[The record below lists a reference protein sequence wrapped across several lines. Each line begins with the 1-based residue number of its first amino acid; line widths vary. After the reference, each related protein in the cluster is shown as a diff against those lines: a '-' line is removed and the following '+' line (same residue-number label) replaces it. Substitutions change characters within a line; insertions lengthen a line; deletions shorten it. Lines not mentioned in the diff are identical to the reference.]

1 MEGFDLLRKYLAKHH
16 LELEFSK
23 LEIEAVE
30 KEVLA
35 DRQSTEVVGKGGEV
49 TAVDEAVDVDPSSSI
64 LP

>member
-16 LELEFSK
+16 LKLDFSK
-23 LEIEAVE
+23 LDMEAIE

-35 DRQSTEVVGKGGEV
+35 NRQSTEVVGKGGEV
-49 TAVDEAVDVDPSSSI
+49 AVVDKDVDVDLSSSV